1 MAKKPMQYTGSKQ
14 LTMGHDGIVHSNSDE
29 AIETRDE
36 AISGAERVSMLGK
49 GSDVFE

>member
-29 AIETRDE
+29 AIEARDE
-36 AISGAERVSMLGK
+36 AISGAERASMISGTPER
-49 GSDVFE
+49 FE